1 MPLLYAILITIT
13 ALFIS
18 PFLLVTAMMNWRGIR
33 HRLGIF
39 SPING
44 APAHPVVWFHAAS
57 VGEVVGMSAIVTAF
71 VKAHPAYRVMIS
83 TMTTTGLT
91 HARQMIPGPHLFCLF
106 PYDVPIIMRRAF
118 ARLRPQVL
126 ILVEGEIWPSLLNA
140 ARRAGCPIALVN
152 GRMSDRSYPRNKLI
166 KPLMR
171 DMLSKLALVGAQTSI
186 DAERFIEF
194 GAQTDRVV
202 VTGNVKID
210 RAVLTSRHSRAGLR
224 QALGLSEDALV
235 IIAGCPRPI
244 EEEEAILHALVA
256 IHARHRGVK
265 SIWAPRHL
273 DRLPEVERM
282 LRGQHLPWIRRSKLD
297 GTTPVEQP
305 IILLDTMGELSAL
318 YAVADVAFVGATL
331 VPLGGHNLLE
341 PAVYGIPVLFG
352 PHTENVRASAGALLL
367 HGGGMEVQDGAEL
380 TSALLRL
387 LEQPDERRRMGLSA
401 AKAVQSGDGALERTM
416 ALLKERI
423 LKGS

>member
-1 MPLLYAILITIT
+1 MA
-13 ALFIS
+13 
-18 PFLLVTAMMNWRGIR
+18 
-33 HRLGIF
+33 
-39 SPING
+39 
-44 APAHPVVWFHAAS
+44 
-57 VGEVVGMSAIVTAF
+57 AIVSAF
-71 VKAHPAYRVMIS
+71 TKAYPAYRVMIS

-106 PYDVPIIMRRAF
+106 PYDVPIIMRRTF

-140 ARRAGCPIALVN
+140 AQRAGCPIALVN

-171 DMLSKLALVGAQTSI
+171 DMLSKLSLAGAQTPL
-186 DAERFIEF
+186 DAERFVEF
-194 GAQTDRVV
+194 GAHTDRVV

-210 RAVLTSRHSRAGLR
+210 RAVLTSRHSRTELR
-224 QALGLSEDALV
+224 HALGLSESAPV
-235 IIAGCPRPI
+235 VIAGCPRPV
-244 EEEEAILHALVA
+244 EEEEAILHAMVA
-256 IHARHRGVK
+256 VHARFQDVK
-265 SIWAPRHL
+265 IIWAPRHL

-282 LRGQHLPWIRRSKLD
+282 LRSRRLSWIRRSKLD
-297 GTTPVEQP
+297 GTTPVEQSV
-305 IILLDTMGELSAL
+305 ILLDTIGELSAL

-367 HGGGMEVQDGAEL
+367 HGGGMEVQDGTEL
-380 TSALLRL
+380 AAVLIRL
-387 LEQPDERRRMGLSA
+387 LENPDERQRIGLAA

-423 LKGS
+423 F